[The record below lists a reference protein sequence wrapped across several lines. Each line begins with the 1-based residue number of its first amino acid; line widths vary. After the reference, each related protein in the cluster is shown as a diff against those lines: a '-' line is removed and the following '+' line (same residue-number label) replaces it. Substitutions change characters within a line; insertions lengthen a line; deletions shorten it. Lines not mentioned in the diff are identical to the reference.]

1 MKTNRGISMRSQN
14 GSNNIDFNLEPNTN
28 AGILFARNVASGQ
41 APVQVL
47 PGTSGK
53 QVYGFEAPYQKM
65 FDVVDA
71 ISTSGGGGGGGLPTK
86 KAVADAMCKT
96 TWTGDLALRATLS
109 NTKFSATM
117 PVLLSKEYYIV
128 LHFTGSLASSSSSS
142 TSSSIDFAA
151 ILKPSATSDYNDT
164 KTTVS
169 VAQRMSANIAL
180 NANIVITF
188 TSNNV
193 SVYVSAV
200 GDLPYVES
208 LSLRRVDILTKII

>member
-1 MKTNRGISMRSQN
+1 MKSKKGIDIVTSVGTRLY
-14 GSNNIDFNLEPNTN
+14 DAFVN
-28 AGILFARNVASGQ
+28 A
-41 APVQVL
+41 
-47 PGTSGK
+47 
-53 QVYGFEAPYQKM
+53 
-65 FDVVDA
+65 
-71 ISTSGGGGGGGLPTK
+71 STSGMKRVVTTLGTGAGPNQMAMQNDTMIVDTISASGGGGLPTE

-96 TWTGDLALRATLS
+96 TWTGDLALRAALS
-109 NTKFSATM
+109 NTRFSATM

-151 ILKPSATSDYNDT
+151 ILKPSASSDYDDT
-164 KTTVS
+164 KTTAS
-169 VAQRMSANIAL
+169 VAQRMSADIAL

-193 SVYVSAV
+193 SVFVSAV
-200 GDLPYVES
+200 GNLPYVKS

>member
-1 MKTNRGISMRSQN
+1 M
-14 GSNNIDFNLEPNTN
+14 
-28 AGILFARNVASGQ
+28 LFARNVTSGL

-71 ISTSGGGGGGGLPTK
+71 ISASGKGLPTE
-86 KAVADAMCKT
+86 KAVADVMCKT
-96 TWTGDLALRATLS
+96 TWTGNLALIAALS
-109 NTKFSATM
+109 NTRFSATM

-151 ILKPSATSDYNDT
+151 ILKPSATSDYNDA
-164 KTTVS
+164 KTTAS
-169 VAQRMSANIAL
+169 VARRMSANIAL

-200 GDLPYVES
+200 GDLPYVKS

>member
-28 AGILFARNVASGQ
+28 AGMLFARNVASGQ

-71 ISTSGGGGGGGLPTK
+71 ISTSGGEGLPTK

-96 TWTGDLALRATLS
+96 TWTGDLALRAALS
-109 NTKFSATM
+109 NTRFSATM

-151 ILKPSATSDYNDT
+151 ILKPSATSDYDDT

-169 VAQRMSANIAL
+169 VARRMSANIAL

-193 SVYVSAV
+193 SVFVSAV
-200 GDLPYVES
+200 GDLPYVKS

>member
-28 AGILFARNVASGQ
+28 AGMLFARNVASGQ

-71 ISTSGGGGGGGLPTK
+71 ISTSGGGGGGLPTK

-96 TWTGDLALRATLS
+96 VWTGNLALIAALS
-109 NTKFSATM
+109 NTRFSATM
-117 PVLLSKEYYIV
+117 PVMLSKKYYIV

-142 TSSSIDFAA
+142 SSSSIDFAA

-193 SVYVSAV
+193 SVFVSAV
-200 GDLPYVES
+200 GDLPYVKS
-208 LSLRRVDILTKII
+208 LTLRQVDILAKII